1 MRANLHHPI
10 ILPAFIKIPAAE
22 SRSNSVVWLPWH
34 RTDIREPGEQDG
46 ATNSPVVQFSV
57 FYYNPR
63 LFPNPPRRL
72 DFERDEPMNRSRL
85 ACFKHM
91 ALALLALVL
100 ILCAAEV
107 GLRVYV
113 SNRAGQ
119 LPADAPGDS
128 LIVRSWL
135 THHGLKPLASAA
147 CRNPDTGETV
157 VVSTNSYA
165 LRGPEPVVPKPL
177 GVFRV
182 LCLGDETTLG
192 ADVELS
198 QTFCHRLEELLQ
210 PHCRL
215 KLEVINAGVPGY
227 CPLLSYLHVRH
238 SLLAL
243 QPDLI
248 VLNFDMGDIW
258 DDYRYRRHTN
268 MNPSGEPLACP
279 NPALIKTAASR
290 QPSVADQFLVVRWGQ
305 SQLAGLPITE
315 KRAEDRQRI
324 DSALARYAWI
334 ADNPPDWSIH
344 TKQALAPI
352 DRLNQL
358 TARNFTRLAVA
369 VYPAP
374 WQVAANATNGGNV
387 RQAAGIENEAVFR
400 SRAPFDQLQQYAQE
414 HGIAFHDAS
423 PVFQTA
429 QQPEQSFLTNAARF
443 SPTGHN
449 IYARELARF
458 IYRTVPDIWN
468 TSESSP
474 TQTEP
479 TRNARSAR
487 R

>member
-1 MRANLHHPI
+1 
-10 ILPAFIKIPAAE
+10 
-22 SRSNSVVWLPWH
+22 
-34 RTDIREPGEQDG
+34 
-46 ATNSPVVQFSV
+46 
-57 FYYNPR
+57 
-63 LFPNPPRRL
+63 
-72 DFERDEPMNRSRL
+72 
-85 ACFKHM
+85 M
-91 ALALLALVL
+91 ALAVVALVL
-100 ILCAAEV
+100 VLCATEV

-113 SNRAGQ
+113 ANSAGQ

-135 THHGLKPLASAA
+135 THHGLKPLASAE
-147 CRNPDTGETV
+147 CRNPDTGAAV

-177 GVFRV
+177 GVYRV
-182 LCLGDETTLG
+182 LCLGDETTLA

-210 PHCRL
+210 PYCRL

-238 SLLAL
+238 SLMAL

-268 MNPSGEPLACP
+268 MSAAGEPLACP
-279 NPALIKTAASR
+279 NPAFIKPASSR
-290 QPSVADQFLVVRWGQ
+290 GPSVADQFLVVRWAQ
-305 SQLAGLPITE
+305 SQLCGLSIAE
-315 KRAEDRQRI
+315 KRPEDLHRI

-344 TKQALAPI
+344 TAQALAPI

-358 TARNFTRLAVA
+358 TARNCARLVVA

-374 WQVAANATNGGNV
+374 WQVAANATSGGNV
-387 RQAAGIENEAVFR
+387 RQAAGIENDAVFR
-400 SRAPFDQLQQYAQE
+400 SREPFDQLKQYAQK

-443 SPTGHN
+443 SPAGHN

-458 IYRTVPDIWN
+458 IYQTVPDIWN
-468 TSESSP
+468 INESSP

-479 TRNARSAR
+479 IRNARSAGK
-487 R
+487 